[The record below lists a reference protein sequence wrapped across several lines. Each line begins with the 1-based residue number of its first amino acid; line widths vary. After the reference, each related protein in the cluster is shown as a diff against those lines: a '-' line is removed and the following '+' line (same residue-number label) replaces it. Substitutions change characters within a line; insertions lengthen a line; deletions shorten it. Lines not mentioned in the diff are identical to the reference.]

1 MTLRALLLACIA
13 TLAAAVPAS
22 AATLPDAVMS
32 PNVEYL
38 GSIQQDVGLTTGAK
52 VVGDRMF
59 VTSGKNISIYD
70 ISDPAAPKALGS
82 MKVNVAWENEE
93 VPTNGKVL
101 ADRSLSRLL
110 GKDWPRTLDELEM
123 LKRR

>member
-1 MTLRALLLACIA
+1 MSSLRIVLLATFA
-13 TLAAAVPAS
+13 ALVAAVPAAS

-52 VVGDRMF
+52 VIGDRMF

-70 ISDPAAPKALGS
+70 ISNPATPQPLGT
-82 MKVNVAWENEE
+82 MTANIAWENEE

-101 ADRSLSRLL
+101 VVASDFY
-110 GKDWPRTLDELEM
+110 
-123 LKRR
+123 